1 MSQFS
6 LKTMSKSRL
15 MMMKFVI
22 MLISADVMATAG
34 VVNPAMGVFTK
45 AFPAAGPSMISLIA
59 TIITVFMLPS
69 GLLAGKLAEKINK
82 KTIALVGF
90 VFYVIGGVGPVF
102 LSDIYQ
108 ILALRGV
115 LGIGA
120 GLLNP
125 LSMSMIRD
133 VFDGKERASMM
144 GYAQAIGS
152 IAVILLQMLA
162 GFLAVQDY
170 HLTFLAYAPM
180 ILVPILAWFYLPAD
194 AFVPQK
200 AEPQT
205 VETQKVEIKK
215 DQPRE
220 KVPLIVYGLGV
231 IAIINGIALKFFL
244 IKFAIYL
251 MEENLGTAATAGS
264 LLSLQIIGMFLVS
277 LVFGRIY
284 ATLKY
289 FTLVASWGGLVVAL
303 SLLYFFPSLIS
314 CAVALF
320 LFGLA
325 FASVQPFFYMLI
337 SVITPKSKATMGLAI
352 FQTGLQLAAF
362 LATFVTSALLVF
374 MPHATTREQFI
385 APLTVYSVLTIGALI
400 CAIVLRKSPILG
412 EVTNVH

>member
-6 LKTMSKSRL
+6 LKNMSKPRL

-45 AFPAAGPSMISLIA
+45 AFPAAGPTLISLIA

-69 GLLAGKLAEKINK
+69 GLLAGKLAERVNK
-82 KTIALVGF
+82 KKIALIGF
-90 VFYVIGGVGPVF
+90 VFYVVGGVGPAF

-108 ILALRGV
+108 ILALRCV

-144 GYAQAIGS
+144 GYAQAVGS

-162 GFLAVQDY
+162 GFLAVKDY
-170 HLTFLAYAPM
+170 HFTFLAYAPM
-180 ILVPILAWFYLPAD
+180 ILVPVLAWFYIPSEP
-194 AFVPQK
+194 FEPKRSEPQK
-200 AEPQT
+200 HEVKNDLP
-205 VETQKVEIKK
+205 K
-215 DQPRE
+215 E
-220 KVPLIVYGLGV
+220 KVPLVVYGLAI

-251 MEENLGTAATAGS
+251 MEENLGTSATAGG
-264 LLSLQIIGMFLVS
+264 LLSLQIVGMFITS
-277 LVFGRIY
+277 LIFGKIY
-284 ATLKY
+284 ANLKY
-289 FTLVASWGGLVVAL
+289 FTLVASWGGLVVAI
-303 SLLYFFPSLIS
+303 SLLYFYPSLIS
-314 CAVALF
+314 CGISLF

-337 SVITPKSKATMGLAI
+337 SVLTPKSKATLGLAI

-362 LATFVTSALLVF
+362 LATFVTSALLIF
-374 MPHATTREQFI
+374 MPHATTREQFV
-385 APLTVYSVLTIGALI
+385 APLAVFCVLTLGALI
-400 CAIVLRKSPILG
+400 CAIVLRNSNILRE
-412 EVTNVH
+412 EVKENC